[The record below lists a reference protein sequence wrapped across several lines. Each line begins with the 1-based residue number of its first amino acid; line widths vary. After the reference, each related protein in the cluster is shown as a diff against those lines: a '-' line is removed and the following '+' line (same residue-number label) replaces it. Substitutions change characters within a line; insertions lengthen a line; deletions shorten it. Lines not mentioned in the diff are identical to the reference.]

1 MATAFWG
8 LEQLFPRR
16 KRRLGPPILFWQL
29 GQTRR
34 LFASRYR
41 DFPLFARASTSGL
54 LSSRLPV
61 FPVPSSQPPAPI
73 PLKKI
78 QLEILGLSSSQS
90 QSGSFALILG
100 EKGGN
105 RRLPIIIGMFE
116 AQSIAIQI
124 EKISPNRPLT
134 HDLFKSF
141 AEHVH
146 VVILEVVISD
156 LKEGV
161 FYSRIV
167 CSDGATTFE
176 IDSRPSDAIAIGL
189 RFGVPIFT
197 VESVLSEAG
206 IILSDLDDAEGES
219 EDDEDDEDDDV
230 EGDAP
235 RPTRAQPEPRDPSGQ
250 VSLDELTKMLAQALE
265 KEDYEKAAKIR
276 DELNKRNG

>member
-1 MATAFWG
+1 M
-8 LEQLFPRR
+8 
-16 KRRLGPPILFWQL
+16 
-29 GQTRR
+29 
-34 LFASRYR
+34 
-41 DFPLFARASTSGL
+41 
-54 LSSRLPV
+54 
-61 FPVPSSQPPAPI
+61 
-73 PLKKI
+73 KKI

-100 EKGGN
+100 EKHGN

-124 EKISPNRPLT
+124 EKISPTRPLT

-146 VVILEVVISD
+146 VAIVEVVISD

-176 IDSRPSDAIAIGL
+176 IDARPSDAIAIGL
-189 RFGVPIFT
+189 RFDVPIFT

-206 IILSDLDDAEGES
+206 IILSDLDEGS
-219 EDDEDDEDDDV
+219 EETDDEDDEDDTDGEAEATPKV
-230 EGDAP
+230 P
-235 RPTRAQPEPRDPSGQ
+235 RTPSEPSGQ
-250 VSLDELTKMLAQALE
+250 VPVEELTKMLAQALD

>member
-1 MATAFWG
+1 M
-8 LEQLFPRR
+8 
-16 KRRLGPPILFWQL
+16 
-29 GQTRR
+29 
-34 LFASRYR
+34 
-41 DFPLFARASTSGL
+41 
-54 LSSRLPV
+54 
-61 FPVPSSQPPAPI
+61 
-73 PLKKI
+73 KKI

-167 CSDGATTFE
+167 CSDGATTFD
-176 IDSRPSDAIAIGL
+176 IDARPSDAIAIGL

-206 IILSDLDDAEGES
+206 IILSDLDEGEGEADDE
-219 EDDEDDEDDDV
+219 EDDEDEDSDS
-230 EGDAP
+230 P
-235 RPTRAQPEPRDPSGQ
+235 RAARAQPEPRDPSGQ